1 LEPTILTYVTMF
13 INIRS
18 FPTFSL
24 PSALDIH
31 LSPVT
36 CVQYCSKCPEELI
49 ASLQSVNSKLTAE
62 NKSTKVYL
70 CMYFSFVFVWGG
82 RTYTNVFFHLSHGHW
97 KVESGMRR
105 CTKCPQTSSSLG

>member
-1 LEPTILTYVTMF
+1 MF

-70 CMYFSFVFVWGG
+70 CMYLSFIFEGAEHIHI
-82 RTYTNVFFHLSHGHW
+82 TNVFFHLSHGH
-97 KVESGMRR
+97 
-105 CTKCPQTSSSLG
+105 

>member
-1 LEPTILTYVTMF
+1 MF

-70 CMYFSFVFVWGG
+70 CMYLSFIFV
-82 RTYTNVFFHLSHGHW
+82 
-97 KVESGMRR
+97 
-105 CTKCPQTSSSLG
+105 